1 MSDLVLPDE
10 SYAIMG
16 ACFEVFK
23 EIGCGFLEAVYQEC
37 LEYEFTDRNIPF
49 IAKPPLKLQFKNRQL
64 KTFYQPD
71 FICFDRIVVEIKAM
85 STLADEHSAQVLNYL
100 NATRMP
106 LGILVN
112 FGHHPKL
119 QYKRIALTNNSF

>member
-16 ACFEVFK
+16 ACFEVYK
-23 EIGCGFLEAVYQEC
+23 EMGCGFLEAVYQEC
-37 LEYEFTDRNIPF
+37 LEYELADRKITF
-49 IAKPPLKLQFKNRQL
+49 ISKPPLRLQFKGRQL
-64 KTFYQPD
+64 KAFYQPD
-71 FICFDRIVVEIKAM
+71 LICFDQIVIEIKAV

-112 FGHHPKL
+112 FGHHPKVE
-119 QYKRIALTNNSF
+119 YKRIALTDHKL